1 MTAEPQERV
10 EELRTGEDAAGQ
22 RLDRWLADQPLGL
35 SRSRLQRLIDEG
47 SVHVDGRSRPARTR
61 LKAGQTVRVVV
72 PAARPVEVVPDADV
86 PFDIVYEDE
95 QLAVID
101 KPAGV
106 VVHPAPGHREKTLV
120 HGLLARL
127 DALSGVGGRAR
138 PGLVHRLDRDTSG
151 LMVVAKTDAAHHSLA
166 DQLRDRT
173 LGRIYRAIVWGVP
186 DPPKGR
192 IDLALDRDPRVRER
206 RRVVETGGRRAITD
220 FRVELRVEGASLLR
234 LRLKTGRTHQIRV
247 HLAHR
252 GHSVLGDE
260 LYGGGERRLAG
271 AHPAHRPRL
280 RAALIRAG
288 RQALH
293 ACELSLAHPI
303 TGEPMRWQS
312 LLPQE
317 LAGAWIELGGS
328 PPGPGPADRPSADG

>member
-1 MTAEPQERV
+1 M
-10 EELRTGEDAAGQ
+10 
-22 RLDRWLADQPLGL
+22 
-35 SRSRLQRLIDEG
+35 
-47 SVHVDGRSRPARTR
+47 
-61 LKAGQTVRVVV
+61 
-72 PAARPVEVVPDADV
+72 
-86 PFDIVYEDE
+86 
-95 QLAVID
+95 ID

-151 LMVVAKTDAAHHSLA
+151 LMVVAKTDTAHHALA

-186 DPPKGR
+186 DPPKAR
-192 IDLALDRDPRVRER
+192 IDLAVDRDPRVRER

-252 GHSVLGDE
+252 GHPGA
-260 LYGGGERRLAG
+260 RRRTLRGRG
-271 AHPAHRPRL
+271 AP
-280 RAALIRAG
+280 AG
-288 RQALH
+288 RSASR
-293 ACELSLAHPI
+293 APTSAASRPE
-303 TGEPMRWQS
+303 TGR
-312 LLPQE
+312 
-317 LAGAWIELGGS
+317 
-328 PPGPGPADRPSADG
+328 PPGPARV